1 MIRSLILAAT
11 ALPLVAACVST
22 RENADVRDL
31 KIEPGVTTKE
41 EVIQQLGAPSGIR
54 LQGEDVVLGF
64 RYVEGNGSGYGLGM
78 PVGAIFGVESI
89 HNGIDTLEVVIG
101 PDRVVR
107 SFRRANVPHETPKW
121 PSDD

>member
-11 ALPLVAACVST
+11 VLPLVVACVST
-22 RENADVRDL
+22 TEDTDVRDL

-41 EVIQQLGAPSGIR
+41 EVIQQLGAPRGAR
-54 LQGEDVVLGF
+54 LQGDDVVLVF
-64 RYVEGNGSGYGLGM
+64 RYAEGNGTGYGLGFY
-78 PVGAIFGVESI
+78 AISVAVESV
-89 HNGIDTLEVVIG
+89 HNGIDFLEVVIR

-107 SFRRANVPHETPKW
+107 SFRLADVPHETPKW

>member
-1 MIRSLILAAT
+1 MRSLVLAAT
-11 ALPLVAACVST
+11 VLPLAIACVST
-22 RENADVRDL
+22 TENTDVRDL
-31 KIEPGVTTKE
+31 RIEPGVTTKE

-54 LQGEDVVLGF
+54 LQGDDVVLAF
-64 RYVEGNGSGYGLGM
+64 RYAEGNGTGYGLGFL
-78 PVGAIFGVESI
+78 VIHAGVESI
-89 HNGIDTLEVVIG
+89 HTGIDILEVVVG